1 MVGVRH
7 CFCYMKSDNMFFKK
21 RNMSSDKNYKDKKYD
36 AENLGEGAETMDVD
50 PTEDVQPE
58 AAEVTADEEVSEIE
72 TLKNLLQ
79 TKEEEVEKE
88 KKEYLFLMAEFDNF
102 RKRTLRE
109 RTELVKNAS
118 EKALQGLLPIVDDF
132 ERGLDA
138 IRDSSDAEAVKEGM
152 NLIYNKLIKY
162 LADNGVKAIESTGAD
177 FDTELHEA
185 VAMVPADDETP
196 KGKVKDTVSKG
207 YTINDK
213 VLRHAKVVVAQ

>member
-1 MVGVRH
+1 MAGVRH
-7 CFCYMKSDNMFFKK
+7 CFCYMKSYNMFFKK

-162 LADNGVKAIESTGAD
+162 LADNDVKAIESTGAD